1 MICRICNKM
10 FKTDKTLIIHYK
22 NIHSDLYNSL
32 LDKNIRVLDYNNKLN
47 LPMSTPKQPISCATK
62 RTIFK
67 ILNDT
72 LLKAGPDNIKYFHY
86 NKITYFCGRDI
97 DLFLRHMLLK
107 IM

>member
-47 LPMSTPKQPISCATK
+47 DTIDRFDDISMINVK
-62 RTIFK
+62 
-67 ILNDT
+67 
-72 LLKAGPDNIKYFHY
+72 
-86 NKITYFCGRDI
+86 
-97 DLFLRHMLLK
+97 
-107 IM
+107 